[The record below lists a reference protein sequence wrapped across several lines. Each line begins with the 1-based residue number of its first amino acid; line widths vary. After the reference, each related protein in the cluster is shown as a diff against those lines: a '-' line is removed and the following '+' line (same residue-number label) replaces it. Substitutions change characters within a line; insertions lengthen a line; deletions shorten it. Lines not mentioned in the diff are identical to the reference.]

1 MKSVVIAGVSSGVGL
16 GATRVRR
23 GRRERAR
30 AAGAI

>member
-1 MKSVVIAGVSSGVGL
+1 MKSVVIAGVSSGAGL

-23 GRRERAR
+23 GRVERGW